1 MKNSTST
8 EIDSKLNTANT
19 APAEEAVLSRREL
32 DHFFSVYFDIKNISS
47 KIRQIPALPTEITA
61 ELEDIDQKYNKI
73 DFEQI
78 DFAGYDT
85 VKELYKA
92 VLELWEKVLKLDP
105 AAAEKNKISE
115 ITINDV
121 RDALAV
127 PADSLPK
134 RSMRGNVLIALVIL
148 LVFGSIICVTVPLP
162 WVYNTLGNMYFYGRV
177 VDTDYEEAEKWF
189 RKAAESGYAKAQ
201 FNLGL
206 CYETGNGVEQ
216 DYEAAVKWFRK
227 AAEQNLA
234 KAQYELARC
243 LDEGMGCER
252 NYEEAVKWYKKAAD
266 QGHPASQYYTG
277 VYCEKN
283 GDMELAFQW
292 YSKAAAQNYVKA
304 MRNLG
309 YYYEKGK
316 GTPKNQDE
324 AVKWYR
330 AAAEKGD
337 AIAQYNLAL
346 YCENKDKNYREAAH
360 WMRKSAK
367 QDNKH
372 AQYNLG
378 RYFEEG
384 KGVKKDIR
392 EAIRWYSV
400 AARAEQHSAIEA
412 LKRLGLDIQQ
422 DNE

>member
-1 MKNSTST
+1 MKNSTQT
-8 EIDSKLNTANT
+8 EIDSKLNTENT
-19 APAEEAVLSRREL
+19 APAEETVLSRKEL
-32 DHFFSVYFDIKNISS
+32 DHFFSVYFDIKNICD
-47 KIRQIPALPTEITA
+47 KINAIPDLPAEITSA
-61 ELEDIDQKYNKI
+61 LKDIEQKYSKI
-73 DFEQI
+73 DFVQI
-78 DFAGYDT
+78 SFASYDS
-85 VKELYKA
+85 VKELYKT
-92 VLELWEKVLKLDP
+92 VLELWDKVLQVNP
-105 AAAEKNKISE
+105 AAAETNKVEE
-115 ITINDV
+115 ITIDDV
-121 RDALAV
+121 RDALTIPSDAT
-127 PADSLPK
+127 PK
-134 RSMRGNVLIALVIL
+134 RSMRANVLIALVIL
-148 LVFGSIICVTVPLP
+148 FVFGSIICVTVPLP
-162 WVYNTLGNMYFYGRV
+162 WVYNALGSMYFYGRV

-206 CYETGNGVEQ
+206 CYETGNGVEL
-216 DYEAAVKWFRK
+216 DYAEAVKWFRK
-227 AAEQNLA
+227 AAEQNLS

-252 NYEEAVKWYKKAAD
+252 NYEEAVYWYQKAAEQD
-266 QGHPASQYYTG
+266 HPASQYYLG
-277 VYCEKN
+277 VYYEKKD
-283 GDMELAFQW
+283 DMKSAFHW
-292 YSKAAAQNYVKA
+292 YKKSAEQKYVKA
-304 MRNLG
+304 MRSLG
-309 YYYEKGK
+309 QCYAKGK
-316 GTPKNQDE
+316 GCTKDLVE
-324 AVKWYR
+324 AAKWYR

-337 AIAQYNLAL
+337 AIAQYELAL
-346 YCENKDKNYREAAH
+346 YCENKEKNYREALL
-360 WMRKSAK
+360 WMRKSAQ